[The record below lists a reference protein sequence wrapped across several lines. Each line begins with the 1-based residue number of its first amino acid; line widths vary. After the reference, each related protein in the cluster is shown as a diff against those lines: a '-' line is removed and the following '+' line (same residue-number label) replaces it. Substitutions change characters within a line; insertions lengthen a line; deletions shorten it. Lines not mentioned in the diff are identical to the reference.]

1 MDESHRLQARATSDL
16 GDRPLRVISVA
27 KPGQRRE
34 EQDIAMEFP
43 VDLVR
48 LSTAVIVDHRRDSL
62 LLFQV
67 PRAVIDSI
75 HEVADDIRHHATL
88 SGHTYGVGLRQFRL
102 FSSGRQLLRSALSKR
117 GFAPLSKVVLPYV

>member
-1 MDESHRLQARATSDL
+1 MDESHRLQARTTSDL

-75 HEVADDIRHHATL
+75 HEVADDIRHLQH
-88 SGHTYGVGLRQFRL
+88 
-102 FSSGRQLLRSALSKR
+102 
-117 GFAPLSKVVLPYV
+117 